1 MNEKKQQGGFKLGWI
16 VALLVVVLLLALLF
30 VDFGNTGKELSQD
43 EVYEIIDG
51 TYIDED
57 SGMPQKAVYIYYR
70 NGTAYVLV
78 DGSEIKPNQVPSYA
92 DYHFRYDASG
102 ADEFLP
108 GWLNAAKEAGIKTQY
123 APAGVN
129 AWDIIVPILYIAF
142 AIFIFWMLYRMLAN
156 ANKGTMSF
164 GKTRVK
170 SYSMSKVKFSDIA
183 GMDEEKAEL
192 QEIVEFLKNPK
203 KFTDLGARIP
213 KGVLL
218 VGRPGTG
225 KTLLAR
231 AVAGESKVPFIS
243 ISGSD
248 FVEMFV
254 GVGASRVRDL
264 FDQAKK
270 NKPCIVFIDEID
282 AVGRQ
287 RGAGLGGGNDE
298 REQTLNQ
305 LLVEMDGF
313 EPNEGIIVLAATNRS
328 DVLDPALMRPG
339 RFDRQIYV
347 HIPDV
352 KGREGILRIH
362 ARNKPLDESVDFN
375 VLARITTG
383 FTGADIENMLNE
395 AAILAARAGR
405 PKIIMED
412 ITEGI
417 NKVIMGPQK
426 KSRLLTEK
434 ERKLTAYHEAGHTIV
449 AKKMKYCEDVQEVSI
464 IPRGSA
470 GGYTMSRPENDDMT
484 MSYNKACDTIA
495 MSMGGRIAE
504 EIIFKDITSGASS
517 DIQHATKIARAMVYD
532 WGMSKKIGFLS
543 LGDSTQVFIGRDYQ
557 TKNDFSEKLAG
568 IADEEIQ
575 SILNSNYKRAKEVL
589 TENVEILHEMAKL
602 LLARETIYKEE
613 VDMIMAGK
621 KTEEI
626 VKLMEKREKEQK
638 AKEARI
644 RAEKERIDKLESFKK
659 KIAEGENLIKMGIIT
674 EEELSALK
682 QEYVEFEKALNA
694 KLESKDSNGDDEKP
708 EVENKQKKEKTEIET
723 SEKAEL
729 KEGESKPKTRKVS
742 EKKSEEKAEEKT
754 KKSSAP
760 GAKPETKSE
769 KEKEEKSENKK
780 QDNNGEEV

>member
-1 MNEKKQQGGFKLGWI
+1 MNDKKQQGGFKLSYVI
-16 VALLVVVLLLALLF
+16 VLLVIVLLFSLLF
-30 VDFGNTGKELSQD
+30 VDFGNNGSRLTQSEVFDMIKGTYTSEEGPQQASFIYFKNGTGYIL
-43 EVYEIIDG
+43 IDG
-51 TYIDED
+51 SKYKENQIPTYSDYYFKYDSEFKSQLVTYIEENDT
-57 SGMPQKAVYIYYR
+57 AV
-70 NGTAYVLV
+70 
-78 DGSEIKPNQVPSYA
+78 
-92 DYHFRYDASG
+92 RYD
-102 ADEFLP
+102 
-108 GWLNAAKEAGIKTQY
+108 Y
-123 APAGVN
+123 APAGVSF
-129 AWDIIVPILYIAF
+129 WDVLMPILYICF
-142 AIFIFWMLYRMLAN
+142 AIFIFWMLFRMLKGAN
-156 ANKGTMSF
+156 SGAMNF
-164 GKTRVK
+164 GKTKVK
-170 SYSMSKVKFSDIA
+170 SYAMSKVKFSDIA

-218 VGRPGTG
+218 VGQPGTG

-352 KGREGILRIH
+352 KGREGILKIH

-426 KSRLLTEK
+426 KSRLLTDK

-449 AKKMKYCEDVQEVSI
+449 AKKMKHCEDVQEVSI
-464 IPRGSA
+464 IPRGNA

-484 MSYNKACDTIA
+484 MSYNKANDTIA

-504 EIIFKDITSGASS
+504 ELIFKDITSGASS
-517 DIQHATKIARAMVYD
+517 DIQHATKIAKAMVYD

-568 IADEEIQ
+568 IADDEIM
-575 SILNSNYKRAKEVL
+575 SILNNNYKRAKYVL
-589 TENVEILHEMAKL
+589 SENIEILHEMAKL

-613 VDMIMAGK
+613 VDMVLAGK

-626 VKLMEKREKEQK
+626 VKIMEEKEKQQK
-638 AKEARI
+638 EKEAKI
-644 RAEKERIDKLESFKK
+644 RAEKEKFNKLESFRK
-659 KIAEGENLIKMGIIT
+659 KIAEGERLVKMGIIT
-674 EEELSALK
+674 ESELDNLK
-682 QEYVEFEKALNA
+682 KEFLEFEKSLNQTQEDSA
-694 KLESKDSNGDDEKP
+694 KTEKEP
-708 EVENKQKKEKTEIET
+708 KKVENKEKKEDEKVDENKEKTVKRT
-723 SEKAEL
+723 T
-729 KEGESKPKTRKVS
+729 TRKTT
-742 EKKSEEKAEEKT
+742 T
-754 KKSSAP
+754 KKP
-760 GAKPETKSE
+760 TEEVE
-769 KEKEEKSENKK
+769 KKEEKDNKN
-780 QDNNGEEV
+780 DEEG

>member
-1 MNEKKQQGGFKLGWI
+1 M
-16 VALLVVVLLLALLF
+16 
-30 VDFGNTGKELSQD
+30 
-43 EVYEIIDG
+43 
-51 TYIDED
+51 
-57 SGMPQKAVYIYYR
+57 
-70 NGTAYVLV
+70 
-78 DGSEIKPNQVPSYA
+78 
-92 DYHFRYDASG
+92 
-102 ADEFLP
+102 
-108 GWLNAAKEAGIKTQY
+108 
-123 APAGVN
+123 
-129 AWDIIVPILYIAF
+129 
-142 AIFIFWMLYRMLAN
+142 
-156 ANKGTMSF
+156 
-164 GKTRVK
+164 
-170 SYSMSKVKFSDIA
+170 
-183 GMDEEKAEL
+183 
-192 QEIVEFLKNPK
+192 KNPK

-218 VGRPGTG
+218 VGQPGTG

-352 KGREGILRIH
+352 KGREGILKIH

-464 IPRGSA
+464 IPRGNA

-484 MSYNKACDTIA
+484 MSFNKANDSIA

-504 EIIFKDITSGASS
+504 ELIFKDITSGASS

-568 IADEEIQ
+568 IADDEIM
-575 SILNSNYKRAKEVL
+575 SILNNNYKRAKEVL
-589 TENVEILHEMAKL
+589 SENIEILHEMAKL

-613 VDMIMAGK
+613 VDMVLAGK

-626 VKLMEKREKEQK
+626 VKIMEERERQQKEKE
-638 AKEARI
+638 AKI
-644 RAEKERIDKLESFKK
+644 KAEKEKFEKLENFRK
-659 KIAEGENLIKMGIIT
+659 KIAEGERLVKMGIIT
-674 EEELSALK
+674 EAELDNLK
-682 QEYVEFEKALNA
+682 KEFLEFEKSLNQTTQ
-694 KLESKDSNGDDEKP
+694 KIEKTEKETKDID
-708 EVENKQKKEKTEIET
+708 KKEKTEKDKVE
-723 SEKAEL
+723 ENKD
-729 KEGESKPKTRKVS
+729 KPVKRTTRKTATKRPTKEV
-742 EKKSEEKAEEKT
+742 EK
-754 KKSSAP
+754 
-760 GAKPETKSE
+760 
-769 KEKEEKSENKK
+769 KEEKNNKN
-780 QDNNGEEV
+780 DEEG